1 MENLYTLQF
10 LYINRYKFLQGWSDY
25 DERVLFSLI
34 RYIIKGSG
42 EFVINGERYHV
53 QSGDIL
59 CIPQNAKLISKA
71 NELGI
76 EFVSI
81 RFRADIHKYGTF
93 QKLLMI
99 DLPTHIRF
107 REAYTIRECRDLFL
121 KMNIL
126 FSQNDVGQK
135 YKLLGEL
142 YYLIGTLKSYLKREG
157 VTPYL
162 YENAQQINNKDQ
174 RIIQAIEYMTNN
186 LSTPYKV
193 VTIAKMVDL
202 SESQFRVLFKNY
214 TGKNPQTYIYEY
226 KMNMAADLLLKSNLK
241 INEIAFQ
248 LGYEDPNYFTRQF
261 KQAYGLSPRAYRN
274 YRN

>member
-10 LYINRYKFLQGWSDY
+10 LYINRYKFLKGWSDY
-25 DERVLFSLI
+25 DERVLFSLV

-42 EFVINGERYHV
+42 EFVINDERYHV

-59 CIPQNAKLISKA
+59 CIPQNAQLMSKA
-71 NELGI
+71 NESGI

-93 QKLLMI
+93 QTLLMI

-107 REAYTIRECRDLFL
+107 RESYKMRECRDLFL
-121 KMNIL
+121 KMNML

-142 YYLIGTLKSYLKREG
+142 YYLIGTLKSHLKSEE
-157 VTPYL
+157 TSPYL
-162 YENAQQINNKDQ
+162 YESKQLTNNKDQ
-174 RIIQAIEYMTNN
+174 RIIQAIEYIKNN
-186 LSTPYKV
+186 LSTPHK
-193 VTIAKMVDL
+193 IATMAQMVDL
-202 SESQFRVLFKNY
+202 SESQFRVLFKNF
-214 TGKNPQTYIYEY
+214 TGKTPQTYIYEY
-226 KMNMAADLLLKSNLK
+226 KMNIAAELLLKSNLK
-241 INEIAFQ
+241 INEIALQ
-248 LGYEDPNYFTRQF
+248 LGYEDSNYFTRQF
-261 KQAYGLSPRAYRN
+261 KQAYSLSPRAYRN